1 MRANQHWHL
10 FCLATTWWTLYFIL
24 GLPSNYF
31 QTTAAWLIIVFGE
44 ILPALALGYFLWR
57 RCSRSPDRAWRSAM
71 WIAFYM
77 TVPLFAYDYLY
88 LAVHQ
93 QRGWAF
99 LQTHWYLTAF
109 YIIPWLMAPPLAWR
123 AMHITSAPGSTRR
136 A

>member
-24 GLPSNYF
+24 GLSSNYF
-31 QTTAAWLIIVFGE
+31 LTTSLWLIIVFGE
-44 ILPALALGYFLWR
+44 IAPALALGYFGWM
-57 RCSRSPDRAWRSAM
+57 RCSKATQHAWRTAM

-77 TVPLFAYDYLY
+77 TVPLFIYDYLY
-88 LAVHQ
+88 LAVNQ

-99 LQTHWYLTAF
+99 LETHWYLTAF
-109 YIIPWLMAPPLAWR
+109 YVIPWLLLPPIAW
-123 AMHITSAPGSTRR
+123 AATSARGSTRR